1 MEVVRSERVDLTPLL
16 THSFPLEKITDAYE
30 LFGIAGRWSVA
41 GSNQARAGPCFRSI
55 APETKHRQEES
66 RVRQNHLRERR
77 SSSCNT
83 RMSKELALENNNFRK
98 VVFTNK
104 HSQVVLMSI
113 LPGEDIGREVH
124 KAVDQVLVFVKGVGQ
139 AVVGWETHDIGPG
152 DMFAVPAGTEHDF
165 TNTGDEVLKLF
176 TVYSPPEHPDGVVH
190 ATKADALAH
199 PEE

>member
-1 MEVVRSERVDLTPLL
+1 MFMQYKNIEQS
-16 THSFPLEKITDAYE
+16 
-30 LFGIAGRWSVA
+30 
-41 GSNQARAGPCFRSI
+41 
-55 APETKHRQEES
+55 
-66 RVRQNHLRERR
+66 
-77 SSSCNT
+77 
-83 RMSKELALENNNFRK
+83 ALENNNFRK
-98 VVFTNK
+98 VLFTNK

-124 KAVDQVLVFVKGVGQ
+124 EVVDQVLVFVKGAGQ
-139 AVVGWETHDIGPG
+139 AVVGGETHDIAAG

-165 TNTGDEVLKLF
+165 INTGDEVLKLF

>member
-1 MEVVRSERVDLTPLL
+1 MQYKNIEQS
-16 THSFPLEKITDAYE
+16 
-30 LFGIAGRWSVA
+30 
-41 GSNQARAGPCFRSI
+41 
-55 APETKHRQEES
+55 
-66 RVRQNHLRERR
+66 
-77 SSSCNT
+77 
-83 RMSKELALENNNFRK
+83 ALENNNFRK
-98 VVFTNK
+98 VLFTNK

-124 KAVDQVLVFVKGVGQ
+124 EVVDQVLVFVKGAGEG
-139 AVVGWETHDIGPG
+139 VVGGETHDIGAG

-165 TNTGDEVLKLF
+165 INTGDEVLKLF

>member
-1 MEVVRSERVDLTPLL
+1 
-16 THSFPLEKITDAYE
+16 
-30 LFGIAGRWSVA
+30 
-41 GSNQARAGPCFRSI
+41 
-55 APETKHRQEES
+55 
-66 RVRQNHLRERR
+66 
-77 SSSCNT
+77 
-83 RMSKELALENNNFRK
+83 MSMQYKNIEQSALENNNFRK
-98 VVFTNK
+98 VLFTNK

-124 KAVDQVLVFVKGVGQ
+124 EVVDQVLVFVKGAGQ
-139 AVVGWETHDIGPG
+139 AVVGGETHDIAAG

-165 TNTGDEVLKLF
+165 INTGDEVLKLF